1 VARTERDPAAA
12 AQAEPS
18 QPTVTVARALSWEPL
33 SPVPARDAERLLS
46 EGLVVTFSA
55 PLAAE
60 SVADVASELVTCL
73 YLPRRPG
80 MTAIPLFGTAAVDG
94 VRLIWSAD
102 PASFSALR
110 EASGLPEG
118 RVVVDIACD
127 HLLDENMRPVAGSI
141 AVLRNGPGPAVPGGL
156 LRTWVN
162 VSG

>member
-110 EASGLPEG
+110 
-118 RVVVDIACD
+118 VVVDIACD